1 MDKDIFLNI
10 NKIIERE
17 SKTSTYKFALLRATI
32 ELIQENSPFI
42 SLKDDRVVIPMG
54 LLIEK
59 WMIYYFPIFNSKNKI
74 PQINGGSFLTFEKD
88 LNQVI
93 SFYEDKNGLSGFY
106 NDLKRNGFPNDI
118 NSVVFDLA
126 IKLNATIRK
135 MPMYYLGTS
144 ISSEFN
150 SIFKPEN
157 SRKRVK
163 LENIDSEFLIS
174 QFGTFSIPR
183 EYYEVFEVL
192 GSFMNGQNSIFF
204 KWAEFSV
211 NASGKQLPIERVL
224 EHLMSVPVNE
234 RESKESKKI
243 FEKIIRETGN
253 TACVWTGIKSDKVEV
268 DHIIPFA
275 IWKNNDLWNLLPA
288 NPKVNNSKRD
298 KIPTPRIIE
307 NQKPMIFY
315 YWDLIYESF
324 PSRFQKEIKTSLVGN
339 SFGNQWKESAIS
351 QMKVSCNFLIEKR
364 GFSPWEPK

>member
-1 MDKDIFLNI
+1 MDKEIFLNI

-17 SKTSTYKFALLRATI
+17 YKTTTYKFALLRATI

-42 SLKDDRVVIPMG
+42 SFKGDRVVIPMG

-74 PQINGGSFLTFEKD
+74 HQINGGSFLSFEKD

-93 SFYEDKNGLSGFY
+93 SFYDDKNGLSGFY
-106 NDLKRNGFPNDI
+106 NDLKRNGFPTEI
-118 NSVVFDLA
+118 NPVVFELA

-135 MPMYYLGTS
+135 MPMYHLGSS
-144 ISSEFN
+144 ISSEYY
-150 SIFKPEN
+150 SIFKPED

-183 EYYEVFEVL
+183 EYFEAFEVL
-192 GSFMNGQNSIFF
+192 GSFINGQNSIFF
-204 KWAEFSV
+204 KWAEFSF
-211 NASGKQLPIERVL
+211 NASSKQIPIEKVL
-224 EHLMSVPVNE
+224 ENLMDYPVNE
-234 RESKESKKI
+234 RESRESKKL
-243 FEKIIRETGN
+243 FERIIRETGN
-253 TACVWTGIKSDKVEV
+253 TACVWTGMESEKVEV
-268 DHIIPFA
+268 DHIIPFS

-288 NPKVNNSKRD
+288 NPKVNNSKRN

-307 NQKPMIFY
+307 NQKPMIFH
-315 YWDLIYESF
+315 YWDLINESF

-339 SFGNQWKESAIS
+339 SFGNQWKESAIN